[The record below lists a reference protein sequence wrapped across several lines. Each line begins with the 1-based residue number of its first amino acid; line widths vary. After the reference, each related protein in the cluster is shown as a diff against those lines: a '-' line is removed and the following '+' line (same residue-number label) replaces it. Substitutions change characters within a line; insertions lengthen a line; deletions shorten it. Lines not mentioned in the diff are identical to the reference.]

1 MHRSPPGAP
10 TAALCDRSP
19 GRRPRGGTS
28 HPGPGDGRELCV
40 RAGGCRSGRRRL
52 RACRRR
58 RFAVLRRYVL
68 VWRGAARRGHR
79 RAERPCDGACSARG
93 TGREPRASAACR
105 GKAHRAG
112 SHQQHQSY
120 SCNRLARAR
129 PDDGGRRGNRRRW
142 DGLHAMTNAERSP
155 YGDARAPWS
164 AEELERQLRALGEAR
179 YHNHHPFNQRMHKGE
194 LSRAELQLW
203 VANRFCYQQAIPL
216 KDAAILSNCPEQA
229 VRRAWIQRIIDHDG
243 REGSEGGLEAWL
255 RLAAAMGVAR
265 DVVLSET
272 WVLPGVRFAV
282 DAYVQFCRTRP
293 WLEAVAASLTELFAP
308 TIVSER
314 LSAIL
319 THYKWIEPEGL

>member
-1 MHRSPPGAP
+1 M
-10 TAALCDRSP
+10 
-19 GRRPRGGTS
+19 TS
-28 HPGPGDGRELCV
+28 
-40 RAGGCRSGRRRL
+40 
-52 RACRRR
+52 
-58 RFAVLRRYVL
+58 
-68 VWRGAARRGHR
+68 
-79 RAERPCDGACSARG
+79 
-93 TGREPRASAACR
+93 
-105 GKAHRAG
+105 
-112 SHQQHQSY
+112 
-120 SCNRLARAR
+120 
-129 PDDGGRRGNRRRW
+129 
-142 DGLHAMTNAERSP
+142 AERSP

-164 AEELERQLRALGEAR
+164 PEELERQLRALGEAR
-179 YHNHHPFNQRMHKGE
+179 YHNHHSFNQRMHKGE

-203 VANRFCYQQAIPL
+203 VANRYCYQQAIPL

-265 DVVLSET
+265 EVVLSEA

-319 THYKWIEPEGL
+319 THYSWIEPDGLQYFRNRLTQAPRDAEYALSLVLERCVTREWQDRAVAALNFKCDVLWSLLDAVDQGAIPGGAL

>member
-1 MHRSPPGAP
+1 MTSALRSPR
-10 TAALCDRSP
+10 D
-19 GRRPRGGTS
+19 
-28 HPGPGDGRELCV
+28 
-40 RAGGCRSGRRRL
+40 
-52 RACRRR
+52 
-58 RFAVLRRYVL
+58 
-68 VWRGAARRGHR
+68 
-79 RAERPCDGACSARG
+79 
-93 TGREPRASAACR
+93 
-105 GKAHRAG
+105 
-112 SHQQHQSY
+112 
-120 SCNRLARAR
+120 
-129 PDDGGRRGNRRRW
+129 
-142 DGLHAMTNAERSP
+142 
-155 YGDARAPWS
+155 DARAPWS
-164 AEELERQLRALGEAR
+164 REELERRLRAVGAAR
-179 YHNHHPFNQRMHKGE
+179 YHNKHPFNQRMHRGE

-203 VANRFCYQQAIPL
+203 VANRYCYQQAIPL

-255 RLAAAMGVAR
+255 RLAAAMGVVR

-319 THYKWIEPEGL
+319 THYSWIEPDGLQYFRNRLTQAPRDAQYALGLVLERCVTREWQDRAVAALNFKCDVLWSLLDAVEQGATPGGGP